1 MKTKKFLWALLLGIV
16 CVAAVPAK
24 EEKMTTGLTQK
35 QQAVSAVA
43 ALAAVGNLEK
53 LPAAYIQ
60 ALEAGATINE
70 LKEITLQLYAY
81 TGFPRC
87 LNAAAVLEKVV
98 NSRVEKA
105 IKDPQGPAP
114 QTLEPNTDKY
124 ELGRKNLEVLT
135 ASAQPSHPKA
145 FIQAPDTFL
154 KEHLFADIFARGVVP
169 FKEREMATVSA
180 LAALQNV
187 NPQLQAHMAM
197 AMNVG
202 VTEEEM
208 EGIISVIKTQLG
220 PQAAQN
226 AQDVFKS
233 VLKARKK

>member
-16 CVAAVPAK
+16 CVAAAPAK

-87 LNAAAVLEKVV
+87 LNAAAVLENVV

-145 FIQAPDTFL
+145 FIQATDTFL